1 MLAAHK
7 DQENLVSIHQA
18 NAVTKNQNQNQNQG
32 STRSTLQPK
41 TPGTKYPKTPLKIPL
56 NDENAVRTLGPKSF
70 LANNP
75 NGDKSQQWVTPAGK
89 HQTAKTSQHNPYPA

>member
-18 NAVTKNQNQNQNQG
+18 NAVTKHQNQG

-41 TPGTKYPKTPLKIPL
+41 TPGTRYPKTPLRIPL
-56 NDENAVRTLGPKSF
+56 NDENAVRALGAKSF

-75 NGDKSQQWVTPAGK
+75 NGDKAQQWVTPAGEHLQ
-89 HQTAKTSQHNPYPA
+89 HQVNVSTNT